1 MPLFDFCAGGR
12 HPGPVGREVPTQ
24 EGKAPDGPDNGRR
37 RLKDQMGIL
46 DKLRP
51 QSKSTHPDP
60 NIRIEAIHELDPSD
74 LESLSAFAK
83 DDADVRVRRVAVS
96 RIGDAGVLAGIVR
109 NESEGSVRDHAL
121 GQLVE
126 QANKHDAALAM
137 TAVAALASLGR
148 ERELA
153 TVAKAAGPEEVR
165 RAAIAAIREERAL
178 GSVARHGA
186 EASARLLAV
195 ERLTDPVE
203 IETVA
208 LRGEHADAAVAAV
221 DKLASP
227 SADTLTAIAE
237 KARTKAA
244 QKKARTLLKAS
255 APAPVAEEAGP
266 AFKDADQ
273 QKARDLVA
281 QMTGLAGVADFTQL
295 REAYAAARVAW
306 VELLADADIQPAIA
320 ADFETASTAVRER
333 LAADEAARA
342 DAERRRR
349 ALEQEQ
355 ADRAAVCA
363 RIEGLAG
370 EDLPDRLAEA
380 RAEWEGMPAMPEAW
394 AAELDRRFADACR
407 AAEKRHERRQLA
419 KQSAERLPALI
430 PEIEA
435 LAANE
440 NYHDIRSQW
449 YALRKQYQA
458 IARDVEI
465 DAELKARFDAVAQA
479 LETREQAYR
488 EQKGQQQVDNLHRL
502 QALVQKFETRAA
514 AESLT
519 LKQVDQLMKDVKLA
533 VGTMGPLPTKQD
545 RDDLMVRLQAVR
557 TSLTPRIQEL
567 REAEEWKRWA
577 NVQVQEELCVKMEAL
592 VAVAETDP
600 EKASNEMRTLQ
611 ERWKPVAAAPR
622 SQAETL
628 WTRFKTAQE
637 QVYEK
642 CKDFFSQQAA
652 ERVENLKKKEEL
664 CARAESMADST
675 DWVKTAEA
683 LKTLQAEWKAI
694 GPVTRGNEKAVWER
708 FRAACDKFFT
718 RRQDDL
724 KQRKQDWTEN
734 LKRKEAL
741 VAEAKQLSESTEW
754 EQAASRIKKLQV
766 EWKTIGPVKK
776 SKSDAIWN
784 EFRGACDLFFER
796 FKNRDSV
803 ALQGKMA
810 DRETAVAELEGLVPP
825 AEAADAPP
833 PEDLYAKVQAARARW
848 VQGPELPRHTLAP
861 LAERVNAAL
870 YALVVRWPDAF
881 AGTDLDPEQTKGK
894 MEKLIAKVEKLLPA
908 ESAEPVKNLS
918 PAELLAR
925 QWREALAANTMGAGA
940 ARQAEDARQ
949 RANEQEVRSAQAA
962 WARLGPLKPEERKP
976 LQDRF
981 DRAVR
986 KFLEMRRRS
995 TARA

>member
-1 MPLFDFCAGGR
+1 
-12 HPGPVGREVPTQ
+12 
-24 EGKAPDGPDNGRR
+24 
-37 RLKDQMGIL
+37 MGIL

-60 NIRIEAIHELDPSD
+60 NIRIEAIHELDPD
-74 LESLSAFAK
+74 DVQSLNSFAK
-83 DDADVRVRRVAVS
+83 DDTDARVRRVAVA
-96 RIGDAGVLAGIVR
+96 RIGDASVLADIVR

-126 QANKHDAALAM
+126 QASKHDAAVAM

-153 TVAKAAGPEEVR
+153 TVAKAAGPDEVR
-165 RAAIAAIREERAL
+165 RAAIASVREEKSL
-178 GSVARHGA
+178 GSIARHAA
-186 EASARLLAV
+186 EAGARLVAL
-195 ERLTDPVE
+195 ERLTDVAE
-203 IETVA
+203 IEGVA
-208 LRGEHADAAVAAV
+208 LRGEHADAAVAAI
-221 DKLASP
+221 DKIADP
-227 SADTLTAIAE
+227 STDTLTAIAD

-255 APAPVAEEAGP
+255 IPVAAPVESGP
-266 AFKDADQ
+266 AYKDADQ
-273 QKARDLVA
+273 DRARGFVS
-281 QMTGLAGVADFTQL
+281 QMSGLSSVSDFAQL

-306 VELLADADIQPAIA
+306 VELLADADIQANIE
-320 ADFETASTAVRER
+320 ADFENASNVVRER

-342 DAERRRR
+342 DAERQRR
-349 ALEQEQ
+349 AVEQEQ

-363 RIEGLAG
+363 NVEALTGDDIN
-370 EDLPDRLAEA
+370 DRLAQH
-380 RAEWEGMPAMPEAW
+380 RATWEGMPPMPSAW
-394 AAELDRRFADACR
+394 ASELDRRFAEACR
-407 AAEKRHERRQLA
+407 AAEKRFERRQLA
-419 KQSAERLPALI
+419 KQSAERLPSLV
-430 PEIEA
+430 PEVEA
-435 LAANE
+435 LAANPSY
-440 NYHDIRSQW
+440 NDVRSQW
-449 YALRKQYQA
+449 YALRKQWQA

-465 DAELKARFDAVAQA
+465 DAELQTRYDAAAQQ
-479 LETREQAYR
+479 LEAHEQVHRDA
-488 EQKGQQQVDNLHRL
+488 KGQQQVENLQRL
-502 QALVQKFETRAA
+502 QALVQKFETRAT

-519 LKQVDQLMKDVKLA
+519 LKQTDQLLKDVKLA

-545 RDDLMVRLQAVR
+545 REDLMVRLQAVR

-577 NVQVQEELCVKMEAL
+577 NVQVQEELCTKMEAL
-592 VAVAETDP
+592 IPLAETDP

-628 WTRFKTAQE
+628 WTRFKAAQE
-637 QVYEK
+637 QVYDK

-652 ERVENLKKKEEL
+652 ERVENLKKKEAL

-675 DWVKTAEA
+675 DWVKTADA
-683 LKTLQAEWKAI
+683 MKTLQAEWKAV
-694 GPVTRGNEKAVWER
+694 GAVTRGNEKAVWER

-754 EQAASRIKKLQV
+754 EQAASRIKRLQV
-766 EWKTIGPVKK
+766 DWKTIGPVKK

-796 FKNRDSV
+796 FKNRDQV
-803 ALQGKMA
+803 ALQGKMV
-810 DRETAVAELEGLVPP
+810 DRETAVAELEGLLP
-825 AEAADAPP
+825 AADAADAQAPD
-833 PEDLYAKVQAARARW
+833 DLYAKVQAARARW

-861 LAERVNAAL
+861 LADRVNAAL
-870 YALVVRWPDAF
+870 FSLVTKWPAGF
-881 AGTDLDPEQTKGK
+881 KGTDLDPELTKGK
-894 MEKLIAKVEKLLPA
+894 MEKLIAKVEKQLPTEA
-908 ESAEPVKNLS
+908 AEPAKNLS

-949 RANEQEVRSAQAA
+949 RAAEQEVRSAQSA
-962 WARLGPLKPEERKP
+962 WARLGPLAPDERKP

-986 KFLEMRRRS
+986 KFSEMRRRS

>member
-1 MPLFDFCAGGR
+1 
-12 HPGPVGREVPTQ
+12 
-24 EGKAPDGPDNGRR
+24 
-37 RLKDQMGIL
+37 MGIL

-60 NIRIEAIHELDPSD
+60 NIRIEAIHELDPAD

-83 DDADVRVRRVAVS
+83 DDGDARVRRVAVA
-96 RIGDAGVLAGIVR
+96 RIGDASVLADIVR

-126 QANKHDAALAM
+126 QAQKHDVATAM

-153 TVAKAAGPEEVR
+153 AVAKGAGPDEVR
-165 RAAIAAIREERAL
+165 RAAVAAVRDQKLL
-178 GSVARHGA
+178 GSIARHGA
-186 EASARLLAV
+186 EAGARLVAL
-195 ERLTDPVE
+195 ERLTDPAE
-203 IETVA
+203 LEAVA
-208 LRGEHADAAVAAV
+208 VRGEHADAAVAAL
-221 DKLASP
+221 DRLSNP
-227 SADTLTAIAE
+227 STETVTAIAE

-244 QKKARTLLKAS
+244 QKKARTLLRAS
-255 APAPVAEEAGP
+255 APVAAPAEAGP
-266 AFKDADQ
+266 SYKEADQ
-273 QKARDLVA
+273 QQARDLVA
-281 QMTGLAGVADFTQL
+281 QMRALSSVSEFAQL
-295 REAYAAARVAW
+295 REAYAAGRVAW
-306 VELLADADIQPAIA
+306 VELLADADIQDTIA
-320 ADFETASTAVRER
+320 ADFENASTVVRDR

-342 DAERRRR
+342 DAERQRR

-355 ADRAAVCA
+355 AERAAVCA
-363 RIEGLAG
+363 RVEALTGDDSADAIAQ
-370 EDLPDRLAEA
+370 A
-380 RAEWEGMPAMPEAW
+380 RATWEGMAPMPEAW
-394 AAELDRRFADACR
+394 ASDLDRRFAEACR
-407 AAEKRHERRQLA
+407 AAEKRYQRRVAA
-419 KQSAERLPALI
+419 KQSAERLPALV

-435 LAANE
+435 LADNPDYAE
-440 NYHDIRSQW
+440 VRSQW
-449 YALRKQYQA
+449 YTLRKQWQA
-458 IARDVEI
+458 IARDVEV
-465 DAELKARFDAVAQA
+465 DAALRDRYDAAAQK
-479 LETREQAYR
+479 LEAQEQVHRDA
-488 EQKGQQQVDNLHRL
+488 KGQQQVENLQRL

-514 AESLT
+514 AEGLT

-545 RDDLMVRLQAVR
+545 REDLMVRMQAVR
-557 TSLTPRIQEL
+557 ASLTPRIQEL

-577 NVQVQEELCVKMEAL
+577 NVQVQEELCTRMEAL
-592 VAVAETDP
+592 IALADTDP

-637 QVYEK
+637 QVYDK
-642 CKDFFSQQAA
+642 CKDFFAQQAA
-652 ERVENLKKKEEL
+652 ERVENLKKKEAL
-664 CARAESMADST
+664 CARAESLADST

-683 LKTLQAEWKAI
+683 MKALQNEWKAI

-708 FRAACDKFFT
+708 FRASCDKFFT
-718 RRQDDL
+718 RRQEDL

-754 EQAASRIKKLQV
+754 EQAASRIKRLQV

-803 ALQGKMA
+803 ALQGKMV
-810 DRETAVAELEGLVPP
+810 DRETAVAELEALVP
-825 AEAADAPP
+825 AVDAGDVPP
-833 PEDLYAKVQAARARW
+833 PDDLYAKVQAARARW

-870 YALVVRWPDAF
+870 FTLVTRWPDRF
-881 AGTDLDPEQTKGK
+881 QGTDLDPEQTKGK

-908 ESAEPVKNLS
+908 ESAEPAKNLS

-949 RANEQEVRSAQAA
+949 RAADQEVRSAQAA
-962 WARLGPLKPEERKP
+962 WARLGPLAPDQRKP
-976 LQDRF
+976 LQDKF

-995 TARA
+995 AARA

>member
-1 MPLFDFCAGGR
+1 
-12 HPGPVGREVPTQ
+12 
-24 EGKAPDGPDNGRR
+24 
-37 RLKDQMGIL
+37 MGIL

-74 LESLSAFAK
+74 LEALNAFAK
-83 DDADVRVRRVAVS
+83 DDADARVRRVAVA
-96 RIGDAGVLAGIVR
+96 RIGDASVLADIVR

-121 GQLVE
+121 NQLVE
-126 QANKHDAALAM
+126 QGGKQDAAAAM

-153 TVAKAAGPEEVR
+153 TVAKSAGPEEPR
-165 RAAIAAIREERAL
+165 RAAIAAIRDERAL

-186 EASARLLAV
+186 EASARLLAL
-195 ERLTDPVE
+195 ERLTDRAE
-203 IETVA
+203 LESVA
-208 LRGEHADAAVAAV
+208 SRGEHADAAVAAI
-221 DKLASP
+221 DKLGDIP
-227 SADTLTAIAE
+227 ADLLTAIAE

-244 QKKARTLLKAS
+244 QKKARTLLRS
-255 APAPVAEEAGP
+255 AAAAPVQESGPEFKEAE
-266 AFKDADQ
+266 Q
-273 QKARDLVA
+273 QKGRDLIA
-281 QMTGLAGVADFTQL
+281 RMNGLSSIGDFNQL
-295 REAYAAARVAW
+295 REAYAATRVAW
-306 VELLADADIQPAIA
+306 VELLADADVQQNIQD
-320 ADFETASTAVRER
+320 DFESASTVVRDR

-342 DAERRRR
+342 DAERQRR

-363 RIEGLAG
+363 RVEALTGDDI
-370 EDLPDRLAEA
+370 DDQLAEA
-380 RAEWEGMPAMPEAW
+380 RAAWEGMPPMPDTW
-394 AAELDRRFADACR
+394 AGALDRRFSEACR
-407 AAEKRHERRQLA
+407 AAQKRIERRQQA
-419 KQSAERLPALI
+419 RQSAERLPTLV
-430 PEIEA
+430 PEIET
-435 LAANE
+435 LAANP
-440 NYHDIRSQW
+440 NYHDVRSQW
-449 YALRKQYQA
+449 YALRKQWQA

-465 DAELKARFDAVAQA
+465 DPELRTRYDAAAQT
-479 LETREQAYR
+479 LEGHEQTFRDA
-488 EQKGQQQVDNLHRL
+488 KGQQQTENLQRL
-502 QALVQKFETRAA
+502 QTLVQKFEMRASG
-514 AESLT
+514 EGLT
-519 LKQVDQLMKDVKLA
+519 LKQTDQLIKEVKLA
-533 VGTMGPLPTKQD
+533 IGTMGPLPTKQD
-545 RDDLMVRLQAVR
+545 REDLMVRLQAVR
-557 TSLTPRIQEL
+557 TALAPRIQEL

-577 NVQVQEELCVKMEAL
+577 NVQVQEELCTKMEAL
-592 VAVAETDP
+592 IPIADTDP

-642 CKDFFSQQAA
+642 CKDFFAQQAA
-652 ERVENLKKKEEL
+652 ERSDNLKKKEAL
-664 CARAESMADST
+664 CLRAESMADST

-683 LKTLQAEWKAI
+683 MKGLQAEWKTV

-724 KQRKQDWTEN
+724 KQRKQDWSEN

-741 VAEAKQLSESTEW
+741 VAEAKSLSESTEW
-754 EQAASRIKKLQV
+754 EQAASRIKKLQA

-796 FKNRDSV
+796 FKNRDLV

-810 DRETAVAELEGLVPP
+810 DREGAVNELEGLVP
-825 AEAADAPP
+825 AADAAEAPAP
-833 PEDLYAKVQAARARW
+833 DDLYAKVQAARARW

-861 LAERVNAAL
+861 LADRVNSAL
-870 YALVVRWPDAF
+870 YALVTRWPAAF

-894 MEKLIAKVEKLLPA
+894 MEKLIGKVEKLLPTEA
-908 ESAEPVKNLS
+908 AEPAKNLS

-949 RANEQEVRSAQAA
+949 RAAEQEVRSAQAA
-962 WARLGPLKPEERKP
+962 WARLGPLRPDDRKP
-976 LQDRF
+976 LQERF

-986 KFLEMRRRS
+986 KFMEMRRRS
-995 TARA
+995 TARV

>member
-1 MPLFDFCAGGR
+1 
-12 HPGPVGREVPTQ
+12 
-24 EGKAPDGPDNGRR
+24 
-37 RLKDQMGIL
+37 MGIL

-60 NIRIEAIHELDPSD
+60 NLRIEAIHELDPAD
-74 LESLSAFAK
+74 IESLNAFAK
-83 DDADVRVRRVAVS
+83 DDSDARVRRVAVA
-96 RIGDAGVLAGIVR
+96 RIGDASVLADIVR

-126 QANKHDAALAM
+126 QAQKHDAAAAM

-148 ERELA
+148 EKELA
-153 TVAKAAGPEEVR
+153 IVAKAAGPDEVR
-165 RAAIAAIREERAL
+165 RAAIAAVRDEKSL
-178 GSVARHGA
+178 GSIARHGA
-186 EASARLLAV
+186 EAGARLVAL
-195 ERLTDPVE
+195 ERLTDQAE
-203 IETVA
+203 LEGVA
-208 LRGEHADAAVAAV
+208 LRGEHADAAVAAI
-221 DKLASP
+221 DRLTEPSQETLA
-227 SADTLTAIAE
+227 AIAE

-244 QKKARTLLKAS
+244 QKKARTLLRAS
-255 APAPVAEEAGP
+255 APAAAPAETGP
-266 AFKDADQ
+266 AYKEADQ
-273 QKARDLVA
+273 QRARDLVA
-281 QMTGLAGVADFTQL
+281 QMRGLASVSDFAQL
-295 REAYAAARVAW
+295 RESYAAARVSW
-306 VELLADADIQPAIA
+306 VELLADSDIQDTIA
-320 ADFETASTAVRER
+320 ADFENASNVVRDR

-342 DAERRRR
+342 DAERQRR

-355 ADRAAVCA
+355 AERAAMCA
-363 RIEGLAG
+363 RVEALNGDDITDGLAQ
-370 EDLPDRLAEA
+370 A
-380 RAEWEGMPAMPEAW
+380 RAAWEGMAPMPEAW
-394 AAELDRRFADACR
+394 AAELDRRFSEACR
-407 AAEKRHERRQLA
+407 AAEKRHERLLKAR
-419 KQSAERLPALI
+419 QSAERLPALV

-435 LAANE
+435 LAE
-440 NYHDIRSQW
+440 NPNYADVRSQW
-449 YALRKQYQA
+449 YSLRKQWQA

-465 DAELKARFDAVAQA
+465 DAELRNRYDAAAQK
-479 LETREQAYR
+479 LEAHEQVHRDA
-488 EQKGQQQVDNLHRL
+488 KGQQQVENLQRL

-514 AESLT
+514 AEALT

-545 RDDLMVRLQAVR
+545 REDLMVRLQAVR

-577 NVQVQEELCVKMEAL
+577 NVQVQEELCTKMESL
-592 VAVAETDP
+592 IPLAETDP
-600 EKASNEMRTLQ
+600 EKASNEMRALQ

-637 QVYEK
+637 QVYDK
-642 CKDFFSQQAA
+642 CKDFFAQQAA
-652 ERVENLKKKEEL
+652 ERVENLKKKEAL

-675 DWVKTAEA
+675 DWVKTADA
-683 LKTLQAEWKAI
+683 MKTLQNEWKAI

-708 FRAACDKFFT
+708 FRASCDKFFT
-718 RRQDDL
+718 RRQEDL

-754 EQAASRIKKLQV
+754 EQAASRIKRLQV

-796 FKNRDSV
+796 FKNRDQV

-810 DRETAVAELEGLVPP
+810 DRETAVAELEALVP
-825 AEAADAPP
+825 AADAGDVPAP
-833 PEDLYAKVQAARARW
+833 DDLYAKVQAARARW

-870 YALVVRWPDAF
+870 FSLVTRWPDGF
-881 AGTDLDPEQTKGK
+881 KGTDLDPEQTKGK

-908 ESAEPVKNLS
+908 ESAEPAKNLS

-949 RANEQEVRSAQAA
+949 RAAEQEVRSAQAA
-962 WARLGPLKPEERKP
+962 WARLGPLAPDQRKP

-986 KFLEMRRRS
+986 KFSEMRRRS
-995 TARA
+995 AARA

>member
-1 MPLFDFCAGGR
+1 
-12 HPGPVGREVPTQ
+12 
-24 EGKAPDGPDNGRR
+24 
-37 RLKDQMGIL
+37 MGIL

-51 QSKSTHPDP
+51 QAKSTHPDP
-60 NIRIEAIHELDPSD
+60 NIRIEAIHELDPAD
-74 LESLSAFAK
+74 LESLNAFAK
-83 DDADVRVRRVAVS
+83 DDTDARVRRVAVA
-96 RIGDAGVLAGIVR
+96 RIGDASVLADIVR

-126 QANKHDAALAM
+126 QASKHDAAVSM

-153 TVAKAAGPEEVR
+153 QVAKSAGPDESR
-165 RAAIAAIREERAL
+165 RAAIAAVRDEKVL
-178 GSVARHGA
+178 GSIARHAA
-186 EASARLLAV
+186 EAGARLVAL
-195 ERLTDPVE
+195 ERLTDAAE
-203 IETVA
+203 IEGVA
-208 LRGEHADAAVAAV
+208 LRGEHADAAVAAI
-221 DKLASP
+221 DKLTNAS
-227 SADTLTAIAE
+227 SDTLTAIAE
-237 KARTKAA
+237 KARTKPA
-244 QKKARTLLKAS
+244 QKKARTLLKA
-255 APAPVAEEAGP
+255 AAPVEAAPEAGP
-266 AFKDADQ
+266 AFKEADQ
-273 QKARDLVA
+273 QKARDLIKGMA
-281 QMTGLAGVADFTQL
+281 ALASVSDFAQL
-295 REAYAAARVAW
+295 RESYAASRVAW
-306 VELLADADIQPAIA
+306 VELLADADIESNIE
-320 ADFETASTAVRER
+320 ADFESASNVVRER

-342 DAERRRR
+342 DAERQRR

-355 ADRAAVCA
+355 ADRIAVCA
-363 RIEGLAG
+363 QVEALAG
-370 EDLPDRLAEA
+370 EDITDGVAQA
-380 RAEWEGMPAMPEAW
+380 RASWEGMPAMPPAW
-394 AAELDRRFADACR
+394 AAELDRRFAEACR

-419 KQSAERLPALI
+419 KQSAERLPTLV

-440 NYHDIRSQW
+440 NYNDIRSQW
-449 YALRKQYQA
+449 YSLRKQWQA

-465 DAELKARFDAVAQA
+465 DAELRARFEAASQK
-479 LETREQAYR
+479 LEAE
-488 EQKGQQQVDNLHRL
+488 EQKHRDAKGKQQGDNLHRL
-502 QALVQKFETRAA
+502 QALVQKFEQRAS

-519 LKQVDQLMKDVKLA
+519 LKQTDQLMKDVKLA

-545 RDDLMVRLQAVR
+545 REDLMVRLQAVR

-577 NVQVQEELCVKMEAL
+577 NVQVQEELCQKMEAL
-592 VAVAETDP
+592 IPLAETEP

-628 WTRFKTAQE
+628 WTRFKAAQE

-642 CKDFFSQQAA
+642 CKDFFAQQAT
-652 ERVENLKKKEEL
+652 ERVENLKKKEAL
-664 CARAESMADST
+664 CVRAESMAEST
-675 DWVKTAEA
+675 EWVKTAESM
-683 LKTLQAEWKAI
+683 KGLQAEWKAI

-741 VAEAKQLSESTEW
+741 VAEAKTLSESTEW

-796 FKNRDSV
+796 FKNRDQA
-803 ALQGKMA
+803 ALQGKIG
-810 DRETAVAELEGLVPP
+810 DREAAVTELESLLPS
-825 AEAADAPP
+825 ADAAADAPAP
-833 PEDLYAKVQAARARW
+833 DDLYAKVQAARARW
-848 VQGPELPRHTLAP
+848 VQGPDLPRHSLAP

-870 YALVVRWPDAF
+870 FTLVTRWPDGF
-881 AGTDLDPEQTKGK
+881 KGTDLDPDQTKGK
-894 MEKLIAKVEKLLPA
+894 MEKLIAKVEKLLPTEA
-908 ESAEPVKNLS
+908 AEPVKNLS

-949 RANEQEVRSAQAA
+949 RAAEQEVRSAQAA
-962 WARLGPLKPEERKP
+962 WARLGPLAPDQRKP

-986 KFLEMRRRS
+986 KFSEMRRRS

>member
-1 MPLFDFCAGGR
+1 
-12 HPGPVGREVPTQ
+12 
-24 EGKAPDGPDNGRR
+24 
-37 RLKDQMGIL
+37 MGIL

-60 NIRIEAIHELDPSD
+60 NIRIEAIHELDPTD
-74 LESLSAFAK
+74 LESLSVFAK
-83 DDADVRVRRVAVS
+83 DDADARVRRVAVA
-96 RIGDAGVLAGIVR
+96 RIGDAGVLAAIVR

-126 QANKHDAALAM
+126 QASKHDAAVAL

-153 TVAKAAGPEEVR
+153 QVAKAAGPDDVR
-165 RAAIAAIREERAL
+165 RAAIAAVRDEKAL
-178 GSVARHGA
+178 GSIARHAA
-186 EASARLLAV
+186 EAGARLVAL
-195 ERLTDPVE
+195 ERLTDAAE
-203 IETVA
+203 IEGVVV
-208 LRGEHADAAVAAV
+208 RGEHADAAVAAL
-221 DKLASP
+221 DRLASP
-227 SADTLTAIAE
+227 SNETLTAIAE

-244 QKKARTLLKAS
+244 QKKARSLLKAS
-255 APAPVAEEAGP
+255 APVEAPAETGP
-266 AFKDADQ
+266 AFKEADQ
-273 QKARDLVA
+273 QKARDMVA
-281 QMTGLAGVADFTQL
+281 QMRGLSSVSDFAQL
-295 REAYAAARVAW
+295 RESYAAARVAW
-306 VELLADADIQPAIA
+306 VELLADADIDTAIE
-320 ADFETASTAVRER
+320 ADFENASTTVRDR

-342 DAERRRR
+342 DAERQRR

-355 ADRAAVCA
+355 ADRIAACQRVEC
-363 RIEGLAG
+363 LAG
-370 EDLPDRLAEA
+370 DEIPDAMAQA
-380 RAEWEGMPAMPEAW
+380 RASWEGMPAMPDAW
-394 AAELDRRFADACR
+394 AAELERRFAEACR

-419 KQSAERLPALI
+419 KQSAERLPALV

-435 LAANE
+435 LAGNPSYNDVRA
-440 NYHDIRSQW
+440 QW
-449 YALRKQYQA
+449 YALRKQWQA

-465 DAELKARFDAVAQA
+465 DAELRARYDAAA
-479 LETREQAYR
+479 EKLEAEEQKHRDA
-488 EQKGQQQVDNLHRL
+488 KGQQQSENLQRL
-502 QALVQKFETRAA
+502 QAMVHKFEQRVS
-514 AESLT
+514 AEGLT
-519 LKQVDQLMKDVKLA
+519 LKQTDQLMKDVKLA

-545 RDDLMVRLQAVR
+545 REDLMVRLQAVR
-557 TSLTPRIQEL
+557 TALTPRIQEL

-577 NVQVQEELCVKMEAL
+577 NVQVQEELCGKMEAL
-592 VAVAETDP
+592 VALADTDP

-628 WTRFKTAQE
+628 WTRFKAAQE

-642 CKDFFSQQAA
+642 CKDFFAQQAT
-652 ERVENLKKKEEL
+652 ERVENLKKKEAL
-664 CARAESMADST
+664 CVRAESMADST
-675 DWVKTAEA
+675 DWVKTADA
-683 LKTLQAEWKAI
+683 MKTLQAEWKAI
-694 GPVTRGNEKAVWER
+694 GAVTRGNEKAVWER

-754 EQAASRIKKLQV
+754 EQAASRIKRLQV

-796 FKNRDSV
+796 FKNRDQ
-803 ALQGKMA
+803 AAMQGKMA
-810 DRETAVAELEGLVPP
+810 DRETAVAELESLIPG
-825 AEAADAPP
+825 ADAPADAP
-833 PEDLYAKVQAARARW
+833 APDDLYSKVQAARARW

-861 LAERVNAAL
+861 LADRVNAAL
-870 YALVVRWPDAF
+870 FALVTRWPDGF
-881 AGTDLDPEQTKGK
+881 KGTDLDPEQTKGK
-894 MEKLIAKVEKLLPA
+894 MEKLIAKIEKQLPTEA
-908 ESAEPVKNLS
+908 AEPVKNLS

-949 RANEQEVRSAQAA
+949 RAAEQEVRSAQAA
-962 WARLGPLKPEERKP
+962 WARLGPLAPEQRKP
-976 LQDRF
+976 LQERF

-986 KFLEMRRRS
+986 KFSEMRRRS